1 MLQDIQR
8 SIDAKAK
15 QLRAPAKQGASRARS
30 RAAAPR
36 TVNTPARQTASKAAP
51 GGGPKTFLQ
60 QAWAIAQRLMTSQFA
75 PMLAMFLVVMMA
87 RSWLPGKCASHSA
100 SSSQPRR
107 LTSKLCAGETQML
120 HAILSRGP
128 CMSLV
133 ISYNEHLQR
142 VLNAHTRLALQSSTV

>member
-8 SIDAKAK
+8 SIDVKVK
-15 QLRAPAKQGASRARS
+15 QLRAPAKKAASRAKS

-36 TVNTPARQTASKAAP
+36 TVSSPARQAASKAAP

-60 QAWAIAQRLMTSQFA
+60 HAWAIAQRLMTSQYA
-75 PMLAMFLVVMMA
+75 PMIAMFLVVMVA

-100 SSSQPRR
+100 SSSHPRR
-107 LTSKLCAGETQML
+107 LTSKLSASGTQVL
-120 HAILSRGP
+120 HAVLSRGP

-133 ISYNEHLQR
+133 IHL
-142 VLNAHTRLALQSSTV
+142 TMSTCRLC